1 MANLGLTF
9 EEEKFRLP
17 LFSYTGKT
25 LSGATVTGEMKAKNE
40 AELERILRNKSIL
53 VTSVTKKSTKISV
66 PIRRGIKKVHISRFT
81 RQFATMIGA
90 GLPMVQCLD
99 ILSQQTEVKEMRR
112 IVGEIKESVQSGTT
126 LAEAL
131 SVHKKAFDELY
142 VNMVNAGEIGGALE
156 TILGR
161 LANYREKA
169 DSLARKVKAA
179 LVYPLVVIAVAIVVT
194 FLLLTY
200 IVPIFAQM
208 FEGMGAELP
217 APTQIIVSLSAFIR
231 GNILFGL
238 IILIGLVIA
247 LKSYSQTERGRL
259 RIDKLKLRVP
269 LIGDLIRKTAIS
281 RFSRTLGTLISSGVA
296 IIDALDITAK
306 TSGNRVIQDA
316 IKKSVLS
323 IAEGESI
330 TQPLKETKVFP
341 PMVTQMIAV
350 GEETGNL
357 DQMLSKIADFY
368 DEEVDAAVSALTS
381 ILEPII
387 IVFMGIIIGGILIA
401 MYLPLFDIIGKIG

>member
-1 MANLGLTF
+1 
-9 EEEKFRLP
+9 
-17 LFSYTGKT
+17 
-25 LSGATVTGEMKAKNE
+25 MK
-40 AELERILRNKSIL
+40 
-53 VTSVTKKSTKISV
+53 
-66 PIRRGIKKVHISRFT
+66 
-81 RQFATMIGA
+81 
-90 GLPMVQCLD
+90 
-99 ILSQQTEVKEMRR
+99 R

-131 SVHKKAFDELY
+131 SAHKKVFDDLY

-161 LANYREKA
+161 LASYREKA
-169 DSLARKVKAA
+169 DALARKVKAA
-179 LVYPLVVIAVAIVVT
+179 LVYPFVVITVAIAVT
-194 FLLLTY
+194 FLMLTY

-208 FEGMGAELP
+208 FEGIGAELP
-217 APTQIIVSLSAFIR
+217 GPTQMVVSVSTFIR
-231 GNILFGL
+231 SNVLLGL

-247 LKSYSQTERGRL
+247 FKSYSKTERGRL
-259 RIDKLKLRVP
+259 AIDKLKLRVP

-330 TQPLKETKVFP
+330 TQPLKDSKVFP

-368 DEEVDAAVSALTS
+368 DEEVDAAVAALTS